1 MVAEI
6 EQHAQNNIELT
17 LDGVVDFMSRHDEVL
32 KPSYK
37 VYKESFVLCWAGLE
51 KKEKGTSY
59 YSRVDVELINEH
71 VKLFYSTHDEVE
83 IEMDAHSFS
92 VIEYVRLGFH
102 HAYKYY
108 PLERVS
114 FLFDNKGSYQID
126 SAFLFEPPK
135 YEKKLLHHI
144 YNANNALGEKLLKN
158 LSLTKNDKEDVGNLA
173 PTYMLC
179 YLNGFEEALDK
190 LNELSSV
197 IKQHSKDAYQ
207 GLKDTQRILRKIKYH

>member
-1 MVAEI
+1 M
-6 EQHAQNNIELT
+6 
-17 LDGVVDFMSRHDEVL
+17 
-32 KPSYK
+32 
-37 VYKESFVLCWAGLE
+37 
-51 KKEKGTSY
+51 SY
-59 YSRVDVELINEH
+59 YSRVDIELINEH
-71 VKLFYSTHDEVE
+71 VKLFYSAHDEVE

-92 VIEYVRLGFH
+92 LIEYVRLGFNN
-102 HAYKYY
+102 AFKYY

-126 SAFLFEPPK
+126 SEFLFTPPK

-144 YNANNALGEKLLKN
+144 YNANNALGKKLLKN

-190 LNELSSV
+190 LNELTAA
-197 IKQHSKDAYQ
+197 IKRHSKQAYQ
-207 GLKDTQRILRKIKYH
+207 SLKDTQRILRKIKYH

>member
-1 MVAEI
+1 M
-6 EQHAQNNIELT
+6 
-17 LDGVVDFMSRHDEVL
+17 
-32 KPSYK
+32 
-37 VYKESFVLCWAGLE
+37 LCWAGLE
-51 KKEKGTSY
+51 KKEKENSY

-71 VKLFYSTHDEVE
+71 VKLFYSAHDEVE

-92 VIEYVRLGFH
+92 LIEYVRLGFH
-102 HAYKYY
+102 NAYKYY

-126 SAFLFEPPK
+126 SAFLFTPPK

-158 LSLTKNDKEDVGNLA
+158 TSLTKNDREDVGNLA

-179 YLNGFEEALDK
+179 YLNGFEEALNK
-190 LNELSSV
+190 LNKLTAV
-197 IKQHSKDAYQ
+197 IKQHSDHTYQ
-207 GLKDTQRILRKIKYH
+207 VLKDSRRILRKIKYH